1 MSFQQRR
8 YTDCDT
14 MEITEYERL
23 VSSETEALQSKMT
36 MAIDAAMNTIQTKQS
51 ELMMEIRSDPRKSAI
66 PKKSIKLVLQISSEQ
81 ERGENGSQ
89 RVPLYVQRPNRKLN
103 RNRDNVWDK
112 ILEQNQRAMKE
123 LFGPK

>member
-1 MSFQQRR
+1 
-8 YTDCDT
+8 

-51 ELMMEIRSDPRKSAI
+51 ELMIEIRSDPRKSAI

-81 ERGENGSQ
+81 ESGENGSQ
-89 RVPLYVQRPNRKLN
+89 RVPIYVRPPNMRRTKRNGGSLYHEG
-103 RNRDNVWDK
+103 
-112 ILEQNQRAMKE
+112 ILKYLES
-123 LFGPK
+123 